1 MTLVR
6 WSPFTESMNRFDPHG
21 SLADLR
27 SDVNRLFGTFFG
39 PAASGSV
46 TARSWAPAVDM
57 YATRDDLVMA
67 VELPGVPDK
76 EVNVSVVGDVLSI
89 RGQRPAPDETREA
102 RQYWNER
109 WFGQFERHIGLPF
122 PVNAAQVKASFK
134 DGVLTITLPKAEA
147 IRPRE
152 IKVEV
157 A

>member
-6 WSPFTESMNRFDPHG
+6 WSPFTESLGRLDPHR
-21 SLADLR
+21 SFADLR
-27 SDVNRLFGTFFG
+27 SDMNRLFGSVLG
-39 PAASGSV
+39 PAASGPA
-46 TARSWAPAVDM
+46 TAASWAPAVDM
-57 YATRDDLVMA
+57 YATTDNLVVS

-76 EVNVSVVGDVLSI
+76 EVNVSVVGEVLSI
-89 RGQRPAPDETREA
+89 RGQRPVPDDA
-102 RQYWNER
+102 GQSRQYWSER
-109 WFGQFERHIGLPF
+109 WFGEFERHIGIPF

-134 DGVLTITLPKAEA
+134 DGVLTITLPKAEE